1 VYGKK
6 RTYKK
11 EKIIIFF
18 SFLALKKPKT
28 AFLRKFENEIFFL
41 SKKLFQAFS
50 INKSFISKRNPKQIL
65 TQS

>member
-1 VYGKK
+1 MV
-6 RTYKK
+6 KK
-11 EKIIIFF
+11 ELIKRKRLFFF

-50 INKSFISKRNPKQIL
+50 INKSFISKRNLKQIL

>member
-11 EKIIIFF
+11 EKIIFF

-28 AFLRKFENEIFFL
+28 EFLRKFENEIFFL